1 MKRLVWLL
9 MLVVG
14 TALAQVQPVTLP
26 EATDDA
32 CGCCGTECAC
42 ALPAECAPPPP
53 APAPL
58 PAAERPATLRAEV
71 KETAQEKEKLSA
83 ADYFGSFTPRAT
95 ALVMRPAL
103 APAGITA
110 SAPLFTAHCSL
121 RI

>member
-1 MKRLVWLL
+1 

-26 EATDDA
+26 EVMDDA
-32 CGCCGTECAC
+32 CGCCGAECAC
-42 ALPAECAPPPP
+42 ALPAECTPPPP

-71 KETAQEKEKLSA
+71 KRTALEKEKFSA
-83 ADYFGSFTPRAT
+83 AAYFASFAPRAT
-95 ALVMRPAL
+95 ASVARPVP
-103 APAGITA
+103 APAGLTA
-110 SAPLFTAHCSL
+110 SAPLFTVHCSL